1 MSMRTIVIRKATN
14 ASITILIILVVNFIL
29 FRMLPGDPA
38 VTFFRT
44 GAGHSPN
51 PELIERQREIFGLND
66 PLIVQVGK
74 YIVNTFTGNWG
85 YTFFQQDQPVVD
97 VIAQKALWTL
107 ILVGSSTFITLWVG
121 IVIGSISAWRRGKFF
136 DVFSLGWGFFF
147 YAMPT
152 FWLGYMLIIT
162 FQEGTG
168 LIPLLPA
175 SHELSYPFPTDPWE
189 LIFSGLQHLILP
201 ALTLTLVQLAGISLI
216 MRNSLIDTLTEDYII
231 TARAKGL
238 SDRMILKKHA
248 MPNARLPMVTVI
260 ALNVG
265 FIFGGAIQVEEVFS
279 YQGLGWLTVEAV
291 ERQDYPLLQGL
302 FLLITFSVVIANLVS
317 DFIYA
322 WLDPRVR
329 LE

>member
-1 MSMRTIVIRKATN
+1 MRTIVMRKVTN
-14 ASITILIILVVNFIL
+14 AFITILIILVANFIL

-38 VTFFRT
+38 TTFFRT

-51 PELIERQREIFGLND
+51 PDLIARQREIFGLND
-66 PLIVQVGK
+66 PLLIQIGK

-85 YTFFQQDQPVVD
+85 YSFFQQDLLVTD
-97 VIAQKALWTL
+97 IIAQKAVWTL
-107 ILVGSSTFITLWVG
+107 LLVGTSTFITIWIG

-136 DVFSLGWGFFF
+136 DVFSLSWGFFF

-152 FWLGYMLIIT
+152 FWFGYMLIIL
-162 FQEGTG
+162 FQSPGG
-168 LIPLLPA
+168 FIPLFPGK
-175 SHELSYPFPTDPWE
+175 HELDFPYPTE
-189 LIFSGLQHLILP
+189 LGALVSSAASHLILP
-201 ALTLTLVQLAGISLI
+201 ALALTLVQLAGISLI
-216 MRNSLIDTLTEDYII
+216 MRNSLIDTLTEDYIV

-238 SDRMILKKHA
+238 SDRTILRRHA

-265 FIFGGAIQVEEVFS
+265 YILGGAIQVEEVLS

-291 ERQDYPLLQGL
+291 EKGDYPLLQGI

-317 DFIYA
+317 DFVYA